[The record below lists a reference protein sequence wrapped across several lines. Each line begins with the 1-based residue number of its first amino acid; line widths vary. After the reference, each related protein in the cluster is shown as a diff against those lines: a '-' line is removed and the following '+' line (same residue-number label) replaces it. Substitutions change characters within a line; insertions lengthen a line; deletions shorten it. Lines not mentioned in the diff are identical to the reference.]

1 MQLTLQDDLA
11 FTRLT
16 ITYRDRLIDVDHV
29 LIDTGSASTILAA
42 REVANLGIVPEMEDI
57 VYTVRGV
64 GGSEAVFT
72 RRVDRVAVET
82 HTLTDF
88 EIEVGSM
95 NYGFDLNGILGM
107 DFLTRAGA
115 IINLRELTL
124 EFEANL
130 SG

>member
-16 ITYRDRLIDVDHV
+16 ITYRDRVIDVDHV

-42 REVANLGIVPEMEDI
+42 REVADLGIVPEMEDI

-72 RRVDRVAVET
+72 RRIDQVAVET
-82 HTLTDF
+82 QALTNF

-95 NYGFDLNGILGM
+95 NYGFDLNG
-107 DFLTRAGA
+107 TRARGYG
-115 IINLRELTL
+115 
-124 EFEANL
+124 L
-130 SG
+130 SHTGRGDH

>member
-16 ITYRDRLIDVDHV
+16 ITYQGRMIDVDHV
-29 LIDTGSASTILAA
+29 LIDTGSASTLLAA
-42 REVANLGIVPEMEDI
+42 REVASLGIVPEMDDI
-57 VYTVRGV
+57 VYAVRGV
-64 GGSEAVFT
+64 GGSEAVFI

-82 HTLTDF
+82 HALTDF

-107 DFLTRAGA
+107 DFLTQAGA
-115 IINLRELTL
+115 VINLRDLTL
-124 EFEANL
+124 EFESKL
-130 SG
+130 SH

>member
-16 ITYRDRLIDVDHV
+16 IMYQGRMIDVDHV

-42 REVANLGIVPEMEDI
+42 REVVGLGIVPEMEDI

-72 RRVDRVAVET
+72 RRVDQMAVET
-82 HTLTDF
+82 HALANF

-95 NYGFDLNGILGM
+95 SYGFDLNGILGM

-115 IINLRELTL
+115 IINLRALTL
-124 EFEANL
+124 EFDTSLAQ
-130 SG
+130 

>member
-16 ITYRDRLIDVDHV
+16 IVYHGRTLDIDHV
-29 LIDTGSASTILAA
+29 LLDTGSASTILAA
-42 REVANLGIVPEMEDI
+42 REVANLGIVPERDDI

-72 RRVDRVAVET
+72 RRVDRVAVEAQA
-82 HTLTDF
+82 LADF

-107 DFLTRAGA
+107 DFLTQAGA
-115 IINLRELTL
+115 IISLRDLTL
-124 EFEANL
+124 EFDAAL
-130 SG
+130 SQ

>member
-1 MQLTLQDDLA
+1 MRLTLQDDLA

-16 ITYRDRLIDVDHV
+16 ITYHGRTIDIDHV

-42 REVANLGIVPEMEDI
+42 REVAGLGIVPEMDDI

-72 RRVDRVAVET
+72 RRVNQVAVET
-82 HTLTDF
+82 HALANF
-88 EIEVGSM
+88 AIEVGSM

-107 DFLTRAGA
+107 DFLTQAGA
-115 IINLRELTL
+115 VINLRELTL
-124 EFEANL
+124 EFDATL
-130 SG
+130 SE